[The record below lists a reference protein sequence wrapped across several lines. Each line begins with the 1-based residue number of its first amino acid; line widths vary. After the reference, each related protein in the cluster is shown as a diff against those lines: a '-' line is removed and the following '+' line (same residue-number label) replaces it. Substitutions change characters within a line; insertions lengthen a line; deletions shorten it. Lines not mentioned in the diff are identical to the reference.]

1 MTGCQI
7 VCLCAGKKGQ
17 GLRGSQEAE
26 LGKCERTQSD
36 LKQQSRSR
44 VKLHFHSLKYN
55 KVILH

>member
-26 LGKCERTQSD
+26 LDDCKRPQSD
-36 LKQQSRSR
+36 LKQHSRSR
-44 VKLHFHSLKYN
+44 VKLHFQ
-55 KVILH
+55 